1 MGASA
6 LVLAGNML
14 ALTRVRGFPWQRFFE
29 IARWALVG
37 YAIVA
42 GMIEYV
48 FLRNQLSGG
57 PLVVMTV
64 SLILFAF
71 NVPILIAFTVARYR
85 RPRFAHCG
93 SYGAAAASRIEERS
107 RTLAMSREG
116 MRSRPEEWGPGTR
129 LLGGPRLI
137 LRPRPEEGGDRG
149 RPVPRYLC
157 GTRS

>member
-1 MGASA
+1 MSDRRLPPVTQLGMLSLALVIAGGIYLAAHLPRHVALGPAVALVGASA

-71 NVPILIAFTVARYR
+71 NVPILIAFTVARYQ
-85 RPRFAHCG
+85 
-93 SYGAAAASRIEERS
+93 E
-107 RTLAMSREG
+107 T
-116 MRSRPEEWGPGTR
+116 
-129 LLGGPRLI
+129 
-137 LRPRPEEGGDRG
+137 
-149 RPVPRYLC
+149 
-157 GTRS
+157 